1 MSAAVLAVLGFV
13 LCFLGAF
20 SVRLA
25 VLVAGAGLGW
35 LLAEAFDANVVTMA
49 LVAGAGAV
57 GALVVSFLVSRFLF
71 FVAGACVGAV
81 IGAKLFVIADN
92 GEHHWLLAALFVP
105 AVAIVAGFLAQHFEK
120 AFLRWGTAVAGAALI
135 LSAVGR
141 LGTSSTDVLWRPET
155 ALGGIVFALL
165 WVVVSVVG
173 HRVQSTGR
181 VRRASARAAG

>member
-1 MSAAVLAVLGFV
+1 MSAAVLAVLGFI
-13 LCFLGAF
+13 LCFLGAL

-25 VLVAGAGLGW
+25 VLIAGGGLGW
-35 LLAEAFDANVVTMA
+35 LLAEAFDASAATMV

-71 FVAGACVGAV
+71 FVAGACVGSV

-92 GEHHWLLAALFVP
+92 GEHHWLLALVFVP
-105 AVAIVAGFLAQHFEK
+105 AVAVVAGFLAQHYEK
-120 AFLRWGTAVAGAALI
+120 AFLRWGTAVAGAALL

-155 ALGGIVFALL
+155 ALGGILFAVL
-165 WVVVSVVG
+165 WVVLSIVG
-173 HRVQSTGR
+173 HRVQTSGR
-181 VRRASARAAG
+181 VRRASAGHPG